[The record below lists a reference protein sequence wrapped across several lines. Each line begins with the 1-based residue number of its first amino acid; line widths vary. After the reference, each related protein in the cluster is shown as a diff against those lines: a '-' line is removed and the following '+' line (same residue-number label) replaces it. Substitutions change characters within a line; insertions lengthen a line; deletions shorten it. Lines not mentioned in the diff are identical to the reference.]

1 MPGDPESMAR
11 TRLVALVRGRVQGVG
26 YRVFAFREARLLELD
41 GFVSNEPDGT
51 VRVVAEG
58 TRRDLESLL
67 ERLAEGPPA
76 ALVDRV
82 VERWEPARDPGT
94 GFRIESGAHRGD

>member
-1 MPGDPESMAR
+1 MAR
-11 TRLVALVRGRVQGVG
+11 TRLIASVRGRVQGVG

-41 GFVSNEPDGT
+41 GFVSNEHDGS

-58 TRRDLESLL
+58 TRRDLEALL
-67 ERLAEGPPA
+67 ERLADGPPA

-82 VERWEPARDPGT
+82 IDRWEPARGLGS